1 MLDGALPTTLYNV
14 RRLRGWKPVIET
26 YALQSYGLRLTADN
40 YDGLLKVQHKRLVAF
55 AKNIQQIILFQER
68 NLPSEDDE

>member
-1 MLDGALPTTLYNV
+1 M
-14 RRLRGWKPVIET
+14 IET